1 MADTVKK
8 KVIDIETGSAVKNV
22 NELTSSFTPLSKQIK
37 DLKNQLAQLEQ
48 GTAEYNRVAKQLA
61 DTQQKQIEITEA
73 AKYSNKDFGQTLSN
87 VAAVSAGVVGGIN
100 AISSVMTM
108 LGADSEKAQ
117 EAMKNIQLTMA
128 VVQGLGAMDT
138 AVKAIRGLNL
148 AFASNTVATNEN
160 TTAKAANAAATGTM
174 NTANQKGIGILGKLA
189 AAFKT
194 TKAAMGIWIVVI
206 TAAITAI
213 TMLVKKHKEEQE
225 ALRETK
231 AQVDSFADGAS
242 YAAIEVTG
250 KYNLLQKSFVEA
262 KNKGENLTKWVK
274 LHKAA
279 LKDLNMQN
287 MTLDQL
293 NKAFITDSD
302 AYVEALKKRYTAQWK
317 LQVIQD
323 QVIQA
328 MKAEQ
333 DLQNAMAKSET
344 GTGVPNDPK
353 EKLTI
358 LKDGEYVTKK
368 YEEWLQIRNDA
379 NFLMQQSSAQ
389 YDKAVQDLFNADNVL
404 ASFGVKLTETT
415 TSTKKSVKELRE
427 EFLNLWKTVV
437 GLKFDNSSMQNTFS
451 AYYDEVKDK
460 MLKLRKLLKLSG
472 VGKDL
477 NTEFRNLLKGWKNEV
492 ENIEPWQVTLDFVFD
507 QKKVSELY
515 SKIEKEEQ
523 YLYDAKEGKISLS
536 EEELE
541 KHKKYLQSLQEEQ
554 KGMQDILAVVHQ
566 IAQEND
572 ERRQKFID
580 KENLKKDLQE
590 AEEAYR
596 EYANDIRTNNPFADV
611 NKALRET
618 QYNIDRDNERLQIL
632 QQRLNAINETYANT
646 NQQVEEYKRELE
658 SLKQVEQT
666 EEVVQRIE
674 ELNGLIRTAQFNY
687 VNAVSDVETQ
697 ILEVQQDIMQ
707 QQQSQEDAM
716 YQERLINLDAYYKQ
730 EQQAAVQQM
739 TELEIIRTQK
749 GGGVVDYNTSLD
761 LLRIQMQA
769 FENQKRNIQDYYDSL
784 IEMQEEGSDR
794 AIELEMEKQAALEQI
809 DKESAQTRLD
819 IMKEESNRKLN
830 IAKAYYNA
838 YQNLSSCIGN
848 ILQAEM
854 EKYDENSE
862 KYKEL
867 QVANA
872 WINTLSGT
880 LGAFMSGINSGIP
893 APYNLILAA
902 AMAATT
908 FTAGA
913 LQIANIENDS
923 RANSMTSS
931 ASNVG
936 SEYETTA
943 YATQAEVVS
952 SVGDQRVVVVEND
965 ITTTQN
971 RVAVRES
978 NATF

>member
-22 NELTSSFTPLSKQIK
+22 NELTSSFTPLSRQIK

-48 GTAEYNRVAKQLA
+48 GTEEYNRVAKQLA
-61 DTQQKQIEITEA
+61 DTQQRQIEVTEA
-73 AKYSNKDFGQTLSN
+73 AKYANKDFGQTLSN

-128 VVQGLGAMDT
+128 IVQGLGAMDT

-148 AFASNTVATNEN
+148 AFAANTVAANEN
-160 TTAKAANAAATGTM
+160 TTAKAANAVATGTM

-194 TKAAMGIWIVVI
+194 TKAAMGIWVVVI

-231 AQVDSFADGAS
+231 AQIESFSDGAS
-242 YAAIEVTG
+242 YAAIDVTA
-250 KYNLLQKSFVEA
+250 KYSLLQKSFIEA
-262 KNKGENLTKWVK
+262 KKKGEDLTRWVR

-279 LKDLNMQN
+279 LKDLNMQS
-287 MTLDQL
+287 MTLNQL
-293 NKAFITDSD
+293 DDAFIKNSE
-302 AYVEALKKRYTAQWK
+302 AFIKALKGRYEAQWK
-317 LQVIQD
+317 LQSIQD
-323 QVIQA
+323 LYIQK

-333 DLQNAMAKSET
+333 DLQNAMAKSKD
-344 GTGVPNDPK
+344 GGVPNDDY

-358 LKDGEYVTKK
+358 LKDGEYITKTYK
-368 YEEWLQIRNDA
+368 EWKALRNEANTMYELAQND
-379 NFLMQQSSAQ
+379 
-389 YDKAVQDLFNADNVL
+389 YDKSVRELFEYDKTL
-404 ASFGVKLTETT
+404 ASFGVKVEENAGNA
-415 TSTKKSVKELRE
+415 KKSVKELRE

-437 GLKFDNSSMQNTFS
+437 GLKFDNSSMLNSFS

-460 MLKLRKLLKLSG
+460 VLKLRKILKLSG

-477 NTEFRNLLKGWKNEV
+477 NNEFRNILKGWKGEL
-492 ENIEPWQVTLDFVFD
+492 ENIETWQVTVDFVFD
-507 QKKVSELY
+507 EKKVSELRA
-515 SKIEKEEQ
+515 KIQKEED
-523 YLYDAKEGKISLS
+523 YLFDAKEGRIKVS
-536 EEELE
+536 EQELE
-541 KHKKYLQSLQEEQ
+541 THRKYLQSLQEEE
-554 KGMQDILAVVHQ
+554 KGLEDVLSTLKQ
-566 IAQEND
+566 IAETN
-572 ERRQKFID
+572 EAREQKLID
-580 KENLKKDLQE
+580 KENLKKDLTE

-596 EYANDIRTNNPFADV
+596 EYANDVRTNNPFADV
-611 NKALRET
+611 NKTLRET
-618 QYNIDRDNERLQIL
+618 QYSIDRDNEKLQKL
-632 QQRLNAINETYANT
+632 QKKLFDINAAYANT
-646 NQQVEEYKRELE
+646 NKQVEEWTAELE
-658 SLKQVEQT
+658 KLKNVEPT
-666 EEVVQRIE
+666 EEIVQRMD
-674 ELNGLIRTAQFNY
+674 ELNGLIKKARFNY
-687 VNAVSDVETQ
+687 VDAVSGVETE
-697 ILEVQQDIMQ
+697 ILEVQQSIMSQ
-707 QQQSQEDAM
+707 QQLQEDAM
-716 YQERLINLDAYYKQ
+716 YQERLTNLDEYYKQ

-749 GGGVVDYNTSLD
+749 GGGVADYNTALD
-761 LLRIQMQA
+761 LLKIQMQA
-769 FENQKRNIQDYYDSL
+769 FENQKQNIQDYYDSL
-784 IEMQEEGSDR
+784 IAIQEEGSDR

-809 DKESAQTRLD
+809 DKEAAQTRLD

-838 YQNLSSCIGN
+838 YQNLSSCIGD

-854 EKYDENSE
+854 DKYDENSE

-867 QVANA
+867 QIANA

-913 LQIANIENDS
+913 MQIANIENDS
-923 RANSMTSS
+923 RTNAMTSG

-936 SEYETTA
+936 SEYEVTA
-943 YATQAEVVS
+943 YQTQSDVVS
-952 SVGDQRVVVVEND
+952 SVGEQRVTVLESD
-965 ITTTQN
+965 ISSTQN
-971 RVAVRES
+971 RVQVREA

>member
-1 MADTVKK
+1 MSDTVRK
-8 KVIDIETGSAVKNV
+8 KVIEVDTGSAVKNV
-22 NELTSSFTPLSKQIK
+22 NELTSSFTPLSRQIK

-48 GTAEYNRVAKQLA
+48 GTVEYNQVAKQLA
-61 DTQQKQIEITEA
+61 DTQQRQIEITEA

-87 VAAVSAGVVGGIN
+87 VAAVSAGVVGAINGIS
-100 AISSVMTM
+100 AVMQM
-108 LGADSEKAQ
+108 FGADSEKAA

-128 VVQGLGAMDT
+128 IVQGLGAMDT

-148 AFASNTVATNEN
+148 AFAANTVAANEN

-194 TKAAMGIWIVVI
+194 TKAAMGIWVVVI

-213 TMLVKKHKEEQE
+213 AMLVKKHKEEQE

-231 AQVDSFADGAS
+231 ANIESFSDGAS
-242 YAAIEVTG
+242 YAAIDVTA
-250 KYNLLQKSFVEA
+250 KYSLLQKSFVEA
-262 KNKGENLTKWVK
+262 KKKGEDLTRWVR
-274 LHKAA
+274 LHKSA
-279 LKDLNMQN
+279 LKELNMQS
-287 MTLDQL
+287 MTLNQL
-293 NKAFITDSD
+293 DKAFITDSD

-317 LQVIQD
+317 LQTIQD
-323 QVIQA
+323 QIIQA

-389 YDKAVQDLFNADNVL
+389 YDKAVQDLFNADKVL
-404 ASFGVKLTETT
+404 ASFGVKFEENAGNA
-415 TSTKKSVKELRE
+415 KKSVKELRD
-427 EFLNLWKTVV
+427 EFINLWKTVV
-437 GLKFDNSSMQNTFS
+437 GLRFDNTSMLNNFS

-460 MLKLRKLLKLSG
+460 VLKLRKILKLSG

-477 NTEFRNLLKGWKNEV
+477 NDEFRNILKGWKGEM
-492 ENIEPWQVTLDFVFD
+492 ENIKTWQVTVDFVFD
-507 QKKVSELY
+507 EKKVSELRA
-515 SKIEKEEQ
+515 KIQKEED
-523 YLYDAKEGKISLS
+523 YLYDAKEGRVKLT

-541 KHKKYLQSLQEEQ
+541 YHTKYLKSLQEEE
-554 KGMQDILAVVHQ
+554 KGLEDVLSTLKQ
-566 IAQEND
+566 IAEAN
-572 ERRQKFID
+572 EAREQKLID
-580 KENLKKDLQE
+580 KDNLKKDLTE

-596 EYANDIRTNNPFADV
+596 EYANDVRTNNPFADV
-611 NKALRET
+611 NKTLRET
-618 QYNIDRDNERLQIL
+618 QYNIDRDNEKL
-632 QQRLNAINETYANT
+632 QRLEKKLNDINTAYANT
-646 NQQVEEYKRELE
+646 NKQVKEWTAELE
-658 SLKQVEQT
+658 KLKKVEPT
-666 EEVVQRIE
+666 EEIAQRME
-674 ELNGLIRTAQFNY
+674 ELNGLIKKARFNY
-687 VNAVSDVETQ
+687 VDAVSGVETE
-697 ILEVQQDIMQ
+697 ILEVQQSIMSQ
-707 QQQSQEDAM
+707 QQLQEDAR
-716 YQERLINLDAYYKQ
+716 YQERLTNLQSFYQQ
-730 EQQAAVQQM
+730 EQALATEQM
-739 TELEIIRTQK
+739 TQLEIIRTQK
-749 GGGVVDYNTSLD
+749 GGGVADYNTALD
-761 LLRIQMQA
+761 LLKIQMQT
-769 FENQKRNIQDYYDSL
+769 FENQKQNIRGYYDSL
-784 IEMQEEGSDR
+784 IAMQEEGSDK
-794 AIELEMEKQAALEQI
+794 AIELEMEKQAALTEI
-809 DKESAQTRLD
+809 DKESAQIRLD
-819 IMKEESNRKLN
+819 ILKEESNRKLN
-830 IAKAYYNA
+830 IAKAYYSA
-838 YQNLSSCIGN
+838 YQNLSSCIGD

-854 EKYDENSE
+854 DKYDENSE

-913 LQIANIENDS
+913 MQIANIENDS
-923 RANSMTSS
+923 RTNAMTSG
-931 ASNVG
+931 ASNVA

-943 YATQAEVVS
+943 YATQSEIVS
-952 SVGDQRVVVVEND
+952 SVGDQRVYVVESD
-965 ITTTQN
+965 ISSTQN
-971 RVAVRES
+971 RVQVREQNS
-978 NATF
+978 SF

>member
-22 NELTSSFTPLSKQIK
+22 NELTSSFTPLSRQIK

-48 GTAEYNRVAKQLA
+48 GTEEYNRVAKQLA
-61 DTQQKQIEITEA
+61 DTQQRQIEVTEA
-73 AKYSNKDFGQTLSN
+73 AKYANKDFGQTLSN

-128 VVQGLGAMDT
+128 IVQGLGAMDT

-148 AFASNTVATNEN
+148 AFAANTVAANEN
-160 TTAKAANAAATGTM
+160 TTAKAANAVATGTM

-194 TKAAMGIWIVVI
+194 TKAAMGIWVVVI

-231 AQVDSFADGAS
+231 AQIESFSDGAS

-274 LHKAA
+274 VHKAA

-317 LQVIQD
+317 LQVIQE

-368 YEEWLQIRNDA
+368 YEEWLKIRNDA

-415 TSTKKSVKELRE
+415 TNTKKSVKELRE

-437 GLKFDNSSMQNTFS
+437 TLKFDNSSMQNNFS

-460 MLKLRKLLKLSG
+460 ILKLRKLLKLSG

-477 NTEFRNLLKGWKNEV
+477 NTEFRNMLRGWKNEI

-554 KGMQDILAVVHQ
+554 KGMQDILTVVQQ

-580 KENLKKDLQE
+580 KENLKKDLRE

-596 EYANDIRTNNPFADV
+596 EYTNDVRTNNPFADV
-611 NKALRET
+611 NKTLRET
-618 QYNIDRDNERLQIL
+618 QYNIDRDNEKLQIL
-632 QQRLNAINETYANT
+632 QQRLNAINEAYANT

-666 EEVVQRIE
+666 EEVVQRME
-674 ELNGLIRTAQFNY
+674 ELNALIRKAQFNY
-687 VNAVSDVETQ
+687 VNAVSEVETQ

-716 YQERLINLDAYYKQ
+716 YQERLTNLDEYYKQ

-739 TELEIIRTQK
+739 NELEIIRTER
-749 GGGVVDYNTSLD
+749 GGGVADYNTALD
-761 LLRIQMQA
+761 LLKIQMQA
-769 FENQKRNIQDYYDSL
+769 FENQKQNIQDYYDSL
-784 IEMQEEGSDR
+784 IAMQEEGSDR

-854 EKYDENSE
+854 DKYDENSE

-913 LQIANIENDS
+913 MQIANIENDS
-923 RANSMTSS
+923 RTNAMTSG

-936 SEYETTA
+936 SEYEVTA
-943 YATQAEVVS
+943 YQTQSDVVS
-952 SVGDQRVVVVEND
+952 SVGEQRVTVLESD
-965 ITTTQN
+965 ISSTQN
-971 RVAVRES
+971 RVQVREA